1 MAFYPDQASKDGALQ
16 GVLDYLI
23 TQSNLPRD
31 GSADEVQEAKDI
43 ARTKAYADAAQ
54 RLQRILGTRVG
65 VEPEPFPLPL
75 RMEFAHDDMC
85 VVLVAPVGALGPVR
99 TLTFDRH
106 SAEFMR
112 DPDNLD
118 RWVKLVAAA
127 LLQDAL
133 NQLGA

>member
-1 MAFYPDQASKDGALQ
+1 MYEAQENKDADLHAVLTYLENHSQ
-16 GVLDYLI
+16 GE
-23 TQSNLPRD
+23 LPNTTPEYDRVAW
-31 GSADEVQEAKDI
+31 GQ
-43 ARTKAYADAAQ
+43 KAYADAAT
-54 RLQRILGTRVG
+54 RLRAVLSTPVAQQPY
-65 VEPEPFPLPL
+65 EPEPFPPPL

-85 VVLVAPVGALGPVR
+85 VVLVAPAGALGPER
-99 TLTFDRH
+99 TLYFDRH

-133 NQLGA
+133 NQLGV

>member
-1 MAFYPDQASKDGALQ
+1 MAVYRDQAHKNNALR
-16 GVLDYLI
+16 GLLDYLI
-23 TQSNLPRD
+23 THSQGELPAEYPEYDRVAW
-31 GSADEVQEAKDI
+31 SQ
-43 ARTKAYADAAQ
+43 KAYEDAAQ
-54 RLQRILGTRVG
+54 RLQDILDTRVG
-65 VEPEPFPLPL
+65 VEPEPFPPPL

-106 SAEFMR
+106 STEFMR